1 MMLSTRSSFVLALA
15 ALLTLG
21 GCGGSGSDEA
31 SGGEGTSGDEAAY
44 AGPIAST
51 DLAEGENQYEMYCSG
66 CHPGGEGSRSGP
78 SILNIGITAGHA
90 RMQVREG
97 GSHMP
102 DFGEDE
108 IGAEELE
115 ALMAYMATMGV
126 LAVESDAAAL
136 E

>member
-1 MMLSTRSSFVLALA
+1 MRSIRPVLAF
-15 ALLTLG
+15 ALTTLFAI
-21 GCGGSGSDEA
+21 GCGGGADEA
-31 SGGEGTSGDEAAY
+31 SDSEGTSGDEAAY

-78 SILNIGITAGHA
+78 SILNEGLTPART
-90 RMQVREG
+90 RMQIREG

-102 DFGEDE
+102 GFGADE
-108 IGAEELE
+108 ISDEGLE
-115 ALMAYMATMGV
+115 ALMAYLATLGTV
-126 LAVESDAAAL
+126 TVEAPAEAPIA